1 MAHHAIDEFVEFD
14 ETIEAVLHEID
25 LSETLVVVTA
35 DHRTADFYFLVN
47 CTQNIQTQTV
57 YSHSMSFIGYDA
69 RNTSLFDNAIT
80 PGVHGSYSKIQY
92 STSSNP
98 EVTDIIGL
106 YNSCPP
112 W

>member
-47 CTQNIQTQTV
+47 CTYKPEHTN
-57 YSHSMSFIGYDA
+57 S
-69 RNTSLFDNAIT
+69 DN
-80 PGVHGSYSKIQY
+80 
-92 STSSNP
+92 
-98 EVTDIIGL
+98 L
-106 YNSCPP
+106 
-112 W
+112 